1 MYQVF
6 IPEEQRQFVFSYQT
20 WGFSS
25 EMKLLNQAL
34 LLLKKNHC

>member
-20 WGFSS
+20 WGFNS
-25 EMKLLNQAL
+25 EMELLI
-34 LLLKKNHC
+34 KPCYY